1 MLDEL
6 RALAVFAR
14 VVEEGSI
21 RGAGRALSLSP
32 SVVSHHVKALEERV
46 GVVLLYRST
55 RKLALTP
62 AGERL
67 AAEARAMVASAERG
81 LDEARGL
88 SAAPSGSL
96 RVTMPAFL
104 SETSLCRDLAD
115 FARAHPR
122 VRLTVSFTEL
132 RHDLLKDG
140 FDLAL
145 RMGRQEDSTHK
156 TRRLG
161 DMARALVAAPSL
173 LETTRMPRAPKDL
186 EALPFL
192 HLGQRPPV
200 LALKHRTRPES
211 AQLTYAPA
219 LTVDSAIA
227 LRALVLAGAG
237 VSTLPEVLVRD
248 DLARGRA
255 VELLPSWRAASVAV
269 YAVWPAGAVKATLTL
284 RFLDHVGPRVSALF
298 GGTLRSSRD

>member
-14 VVEEGSI
+14 VAEEGSI
-21 RGAGRALSLSP
+21 RGAARALSLSP

-67 AAEARAMVASAERG
+67 AAEARAMVAAAERG
-81 LDEARGL
+81 LDEARGA
-88 SAAPSGSL
+88 SAAPSGAL

-104 SETSLCRDLAD
+104 SETTLCRDVAE
-115 FARAHPR
+115 FARLHPR
-122 VRLTVSFTEL
+122 VRLTVSFTEV

-145 RMGRQEDSTHK
+145 RMGKQEDSTHK
-156 TRRLG
+156 TRRLAE
-161 DMARALVAAPSL
+161 MERALVAAPAL
-173 LETTRMPRAPKDL
+173 LQTTRAPRAPKDL
-186 EALPFL
+186 EALPFI

-211 AQLTYAPA
+211 AQITYAPT

-227 LRALVLAGAG
+227 LRSLVLAGGG
-237 VSTLPEVLVRD
+237 VATLPEVLVRD

-255 VELLPSWRAASVAV
+255 VELLPSWRAAAVAV
-269 YAVWPAGAVKATLTL
+269 YAVWPAGAVKATLTT
-284 RFLDHVGPRVSALF
+284 RFLDYVGPRVSALF
-298 GGTLRSSRD
+298 GGAARSPRD